1 MDDIDSTILSSNF
14 SNPML
19 RLLSFYGASNIR
31 NFLVGFLANLF
42 ARISD
47 LVPPFLLGVA
57 IDSIILRDK
66 PFLIPFLSES
76 SLPQNPISQF
86 WFVVFLIV
94 SSFILSAILHWFR
107 NWGWNSFSQNIQHQI
122 RIDTYT
128 RLQNLNMSFFD
139 RTHKGELMSILSN
152 DVNRLEIFLNDG
164 FNSVFRLAIMVIG
177 IATLLFY
184 MNPSLAVV
192 SLFTIPIIAFFTYNF
207 TKSIQPKYAE
217 VRDSVGKLHSRLKQN
232 LNAIQLIK
240 LYNTESYESSR
251 VEETSLNYYNTN
263 WDSIT
268 TRIKFFPSLQII
280 SGIGFTMTFLV
291 GGFWVIS
298 GDILWLSSSPLYAG
312 EFVTFMLLHQQLVWP
327 MTQFG
332 QVINMYQRARAST
345 VRIFG
350 LIDKTNTLPEKSNPS
365 ELIVDSGTIIYE
377 DVSFGY
383 SQDKILSNISF
394 KAGKGESLA
403 IVGHSGSGK
412 STLLRL
418 LLRLYDIDH
427 GSITID
433 GHDIRDLSLKSLR
446 DQIGYVGQDI
456 FLFHGTVRENI
467 QYGSFTAKEE
477 ELIQSAK
484 AAKAHDFIMD
494 LPHGYETIVGER
506 GIKLSG
512 GQRQRIAI
520 ARALLKDPPIFIF
533 DEATSDV
540 DTPTESLILDFIKA
554 HHSEKTI
561 LAIAHR
567 LSTIQDSTNILV
579 LQDGVII
586 ESGTHNELLN
596 KKGSYFELWSARNV

>member
-192 SLFTIPIIAFFTYNF
+192 SLFTITIIAFFTYNF

>member
-1 MDDIDSTILSSNF
+1 MANTDPITPTSGF

-19 RLLSFYGASNIR
+19 RLLSLYGVPNIR

-42 ARISD
+42 ARLSD
-47 LVPPFLLGVA
+47 LIPPFLLGVA
-57 IDSIILRDK
+57 IDSIILQDK
-66 PFLIPFLSES
+66 PFSIPFFSNS
-76 SLPQNPISQF
+76 TLPQYPIPQF
-86 WFVVFLIV
+86 WFVVFIIV
-94 SSFILSAILHWFR
+94 SSFVLSAILHWFR
-107 NWGWNSFSQNIQHQI
+107 NWGWNSFSQNIQHAI
-122 RIDTYT
+122 RIDTYAH
-128 RLQNLNMSFFD
+128 LQNLNMGFFD

-164 FNSVFRLAIMVIG
+164 FNSIFRLATMVFG
-177 IATLLFY
+177 IAILLFY
-184 MNPSLAVV
+184 MNPALAVV

-207 TKSIQPKYAE
+207 TKSIQPKYAH

-240 LYNTESYESSR
+240 LYNTESYEYSR
-251 VEETSLNYYNTN
+251 VEKTSLDYYNAN
-263 WDSIT
+263 WDSIA

-280 SGIGFTMTFLV
+280 SGIGFTITFLV

-298 GDILWLSSSPLYAG
+298 GDVLWISPRPLHAG

-350 LIDKTNTLPEKSNPS
+350 LVDENNLLPEKPNAS
-365 ELIVDSGTIIYE
+365 ELVVGSGKIIYQN
-377 DVSFGY
+377 VSFGY
-383 SQDKILSNISF
+383 SQNKILSDISF

-433 GHDIRDLSLKSLR
+433 GTDIRDLSLKSLR

-456 FLFHGTVRENI
+456 FLFHGTVKENI
-467 QYGSFTAKEE
+467 QYGSFKATEE
-477 ELIQSAK
+477 EIIQSSK
-484 AAKAHDFIMD
+484 AAESHDFIMN
-494 LPHGYETIVGER
+494 LPNGYDTIVGER

-520 ARALLKDPPIFIF
+520 ARALLKNPPIFIF

-554 HHSEKTI
+554 HNSEKTI
-561 LAIAHR
+561 LSIAHR

-579 LQDGVII
+579 LQEGEII
-586 ESGTHNELLN
+586 EYGTSEELLH
-596 KKGSYFELWSARNV
+596 KKGLYFDLWSSRNL

>member
-1 MDDIDSTILSSNF
+1 
-14 SNPML
+14 
-19 RLLSFYGASNIR
+19 
-31 NFLVGFLANLF
+31 
-42 ARISD
+42 
-47 LVPPFLLGVA
+47 
-57 IDSIILRDK
+57 
-66 PFLIPFLSES
+66 
-76 SLPQNPISQF
+76 
-86 WFVVFLIV
+86 
-94 SSFILSAILHWFR
+94 
-107 NWGWNSFSQNIQHQI
+107 
-122 RIDTYT
+122 
-128 RLQNLNMSFFD
+128 
-139 RTHKGELMSILSN
+139 
-152 DVNRLEIFLNDG
+152 
-164 FNSVFRLAIMVIG
+164 
-177 IATLLFY
+177 
-184 MNPSLAVV
+184 
-192 SLFTIPIIAFFTYNF
+192 
-207 TKSIQPKYAE
+207 
-217 VRDSVGKLHSRLKQN
+217 
-232 LNAIQLIK
+232 
-240 LYNTESYESSR
+240 
-251 VEETSLNYYNTN
+251 
-263 WDSIT
+263 
-268 TRIKFFPSLQII
+268 
-280 SGIGFTMTFLV
+280 
-291 GGFWVIS
+291 
-298 GDILWLSSSPLYAG
+298 
-312 EFVTFMLLHQQLVWP
+312 

-350 LIDKTNTLPEKSNPS
+350 LIDETNTLPEKPNPP

-383 SQDKILSNISF
+383 SQNKILSNISF

-467 QYGSFTAKEE
+467 QYGSFTVSEE
-477 ELIQSAK
+477 ELIQSSK
-484 AAKAHDFIMD
+484 AAKAHDFIMN
-494 LPHGYETIVGER
+494 LPHGYDTIVGER

-540 DTPTESLILDFIKA
+540 DTPTESLILDFIKT

-586 ESGTHNELLN
+586 EYGTHNELLN

>member
-1 MDDIDSTILSSNF
+1 MVNIDSITSTSSF

-19 RLLSFYGASNIR
+19 RLLSLYGVSNIR

-42 ARISD
+42 ARLSD

-57 IDSIILRDK
+57 IDSIILQDK
-66 PFLIPFLSES
+66 PFSIPFLSNS
-76 SLPQNPISQF
+76 TLPQYPISQF

-94 SSFILSAILHWFR
+94 SSFVLSAILHWFR
-107 NWGWNSFSQNIQHQI
+107 NWGWNSFSQNIQHAI
-122 RIDTYT
+122 RIDTYAH
-128 RLQNLNMSFFD
+128 LQNLNMGFFD
-139 RTHKGELMSILSN
+139 RKHKGELMSILSN

-164 FNSVFRLAIMVIG
+164 FNSIFRLAAMVLG
-177 IATLLFY
+177 IAILLFY
-184 MNPSLAVV
+184 MNPALAVV
-192 SLFTIPIIAFFTYNF
+192 SLFTIPIIAFFTHNF
-207 TKSIQPKYAE
+207 TKSIQPKYAH
-217 VRDSVGKLHSRLKQN
+217 VRDSVGKLHSRLNQN

-240 LYNTESYESSR
+240 LYNTESYEHSR
-251 VEETSLNYYNTN
+251 VEKASLDYYNAN

-268 TRIKFFPSLQII
+268 TRIKFFPSLQVI

-298 GDILWLSSSPLYAG
+298 GDMLWISPRPLYAG

-332 QVINMYQRARAST
+332 QVINIYQRARAST

-350 LIDKTNTLPEKSNPS
+350 LIDETNLLPEKPNAS
-365 ELIVDSGTIIYE
+365 ELVVDSGKIIYQN
-377 DVSFGY
+377 VSFGY
-383 SQDKILSNISF
+383 SRDKVLSDISF
-394 KAGKGESLA
+394 KVGKGESLA

-433 GHDIRDLSLKSLR
+433 GNDVRDLSLKSLR

-467 QYGSFTAKEE
+467 QYGSFIATEE
-477 ELIQSAK
+477 EIIQSSK
-484 AAKAHDFIMD
+484 AAESHDFIMN
-494 LPHGYETIVGER
+494 LPSGYDTIVGER

-533 DEATSDV
+533 DESTSDV

-554 HHSEKTI
+554 HNSEKTI
-561 LAIAHR
+561 LSIAHR

-579 LQDGVII
+579 LQEGVII
-586 ESGTHNELLN
+586 EYGTSEELLH
-596 KKGSYFELWSARNV
+596 KKGLYFDLWNSRNI

>member
-1 MDDIDSTILSSNF
+1 MVNIDSITSTSSF

-19 RLLSFYGASNIR
+19 RLLSLYGVSNIR
-31 NFLVGFLANLF
+31 NFLVGFLANLL
-42 ARISD
+42 ARLSD

-57 IDSIILRDK
+57 IDSIILQDK
-66 PFLIPFLSES
+66 PFSIPFLSNS
-76 SLPQNPISQF
+76 TLPQYPISQF
-86 WFVVFLIV
+86 WLVVFLIV
-94 SSFILSAILHWFR
+94 SSFVLSAILHWFR
-107 NWGWNSFSQNIQHQI
+107 NWGWNSFSQNIQHAI
-122 RIDTYT
+122 RVDTYAH
-128 RLQNLNMSFFD
+128 LQNLNMGFFD
-139 RTHKGELMSILSN
+139 RKHKGELMSILSN

-164 FNSVFRLAIMVIG
+164 FNSIFRLAAMVLG
-177 IATLLFY
+177 IAILLFY
-184 MNPSLAVV
+184 MNPALAVV

-207 TKSIQPKYAE
+207 TKSIQPKYAR
-217 VRDSVGKLHSRLKQN
+217 VRDSVGKLHSRLNQN

-251 VEETSLNYYNTN
+251 VEKTSLDYYNAN

-268 TRIKFFPSLQII
+268 TRIKFFPSLQVI

-298 GDILWLSSSPLYAG
+298 GDILWISPRPLYAG

-332 QVINMYQRARAST
+332 QVINIYQRARAST

-350 LIDKTNTLPEKSNPS
+350 LIDETNLLPEKPNAS
-365 ELIVDSGTIIYE
+365 ELVVDSGKIIYQN
-377 DVSFGY
+377 VSFGY
-383 SQDKILSNISF
+383 SRDKILSDISF
-394 KAGKGESLA
+394 KVGKGESLA

-433 GHDIRDLSLKSLR
+433 GNDVRDLSLKSLR

-467 QYGSFTAKEE
+467 QYGSFTATEE
-477 ELIQSAK
+477 EIIQSSK
-484 AAKAHDFIMD
+484 AAESHDFIMN
-494 LPHGYETIVGER
+494 LPSGYDTIVGER

-533 DEATSDV
+533 DESTSDV
-540 DTPTESLILDFIKA
+540 DTPTESLILDFIKT
-554 HHSEKTI
+554 HNSEKTI
-561 LAIAHR
+561 LSIAHR

-579 LQDGVII
+579 LQEGAII
-586 ESGTHNELLN
+586 EYGTSEELLH
-596 KKGSYFELWSARNV
+596 KKGLYFDLWNSRNI